1 MPLSR
6 HSVGTYQEMSSYAT
20 HQGTL
25 GHSRLSSLNHCGLI
39 LARRVNKCTRPC
51 LHFLQ
56 NAQAGNEL
64 STLSQNPHTPGKKPP
79 PRRTE
84 FRKVSFL
91 ALARACPAVL
101 SPAPDLKKREPLT
114 ALDYKQRGT
123 FISASAIPHRSTARV
138 HVEGRNPDF
147 RKKLSHSGLQNTE
160 GSILVH
166 LLYYEKVLIGHHL
179 LLVLKIWRK
188 KSTGPGS
195 ALHV

>member
-1 MPLSR
+1 MLRQRHVKESDYSAKSAGGRLHLNKHTPLTQRSRSGLTVLLSR
-6 HSVGTYQEMSSYAT
+6 HSVGTYPEMSSHAT
-20 HQGTL
+20 CQGTL

-101 SPAPDLKKREPLT
+101 SPAPDLKKENL
-114 ALDYKQRGT
+114 
-123 FISASAIPHRSTARV
+123 
-138 HVEGRNPDF
+138 
-147 RKKLSHSGLQNTE
+147 
-160 GSILVH
+160 
-166 LLYYEKVLIGHHL
+166 
-179 LLVLKIWRK
+179 
-188 KSTGPGS
+188 
-195 ALHV
+195 